1 MTTPPTDNAG
11 KLSEANARLIET
23 VDGWALA
30 EECDLPLDRV
40 YKLMNAARSEG
51 PADNAGETRDGSLID
66 ELMQLFAD
74 PYVEKLTYRAAVEI
88 ARLDAMIA
96 AAPQPET
103 AGEEAPVGTAEREV
117 GRYIYMRI
125 EALMGAEFETP
136 EGRELNYLAQI
147 VADVE
152 EYGVDLMEPNDLQ
165 PMKEWFAAPSQ
176 QAVVSEGMVEA
187 LREIAEWA
195 DQAINANGGI
205 VTIRRCED
213 ISDAINAML
222 RAMPALP
229 PSSAGEA

>member
-1 MTTPPTDNAG
+1 MTNSTPPT
-11 KLSEANARLIET
+11 
-23 VDGWALA
+23 
-30 EECDLPLDRV
+30 
-40 YKLMNAARSEG
+40 
-51 PADNAGETRDGSLID
+51 DNAGETRDGLSEKSRALIERVMGVPLRQYGPHD
-66 ELMQLFAD
+66 VTTISMSQLSN
-74 PYVEKLTYRAAVEI
+74 L
-88 ARLDAMIA
+88 LDVA

-103 AGEEAPVGTAEREV
+103 AGEDAPVAWPNDKPPPHWTPADKYDRHPKTVEEWDWRADGTE
-117 GRYIYMRI
+117 
-125 EALMGAEFETP
+125 
-136 EGRELNYLAQI
+136 EGRFNRMIRRLNFAGDM
-147 VADVE
+147 ADPRAPDQMALVLRT
-152 EYGVDLMEPNDLQ
+152 DLIDIKHKLIRAMALNDLY
-165 PMKEWFAAPSQ
+165 KGREAIRDAIAAPTQ